1 MNFEVV
7 GPEAYSA
14 RNIKKTKKN
23 INILI
28 FSVSA
33 GFLQS
38 FLVVGR
44 KEKHL
49 IIQYELAIIIPQ
61 VDTIDTVDT
70 FGKIRDFE

>member
-33 GFLQS
+33 GLLQS
-38 FLVVGR
+38 FLAVGR
-44 KEKHL
+44 K
-49 IIQYELAIIIPQ
+49 
-61 VDTIDTVDT
+61 
-70 FGKIRDFE
+70 GKAPHHPI

>member
-1 MNFEVV
+1 MNFQVV

-14 RNIKKTKKN
+14 RNIKKKNKKN

-33 GFLQS
+33 GLPLS

-44 KEKHL
+44 K
-49 IIQYELAIIIPQ
+49 
-61 VDTIDTVDT
+61 
-70 FGKIRDFE
+70 GKAPHHPI